1 MFKSNLASYK
11 EITRDES
18 KKFIEQHYLGK
29 FPASSS
35 EYVGIFYN
43 DKLVGVVIYGSPASP
58 SAINIFKPEA
68 NAVPEN
74 LIELQRLFITGDT
87 NVLPEDDR
95 KGLAGYSI
103 VRGNELVSKKRPN
116 LKAII
121 SYSDPAK
128 HQGTVYKATGAIYLG
143 RGKDYYEFD
152 KGDGKILRQSRATP
166 EQKKTLQKIKIN
178 GKDRY
183 VYPVGS
189 NSQRNWVKRH
199 LNMPSITE
207 MLWEDF
213 KSNILSE

>member
-1 MFKSNLASYK
+1 MFKSNLATYK

-29 FPASSS
+29 FPATSS

-43 DKLVGVVIYGSPASP
+43 DVLVGVVIYGSPASP
-58 SAINIFKPEA
+58 SALLGVFKPEA
-68 NAVPEN
+68 NAIPKN

-103 VRGNELVSKKRPN
+103 VKANDIVSKKRPE
-116 LKAII
+116 LKVII

-143 RGKDYYEFD
+143 RGRDYYEFE
-152 KGDGKILRQSRATP
+152 KDGKIIRQSRATP
-166 EQKKTLQKIKIN
+166 EEKKTLKKVKMN

-189 NSQRNWVKRH
+189 HSQRNWVKRH
-199 LNMPSITE
+199 LNTPSVTE

-213 KSNILSE
+213 KKSIINK